1 MSEEKIIIDLNDPLL
16 QEGQFYTAFSKQ
28 VNQLLLSL
36 MHAGIEI
43 PMSLRGT
50 DAQIESFFDALKG
63 ERRYM
68 NSYIKHGLNDPKT
81 LNYRHRLDGAGGK
94 FEKETGLKWPV
105 KN

>member
-50 DAQIESFFDALKG
+50 DAQIESFFDALKR
-63 ERRYM
+63 ERR
-68 NSYIKHGLNDPKT
+68 
-81 LNYRHRLDGAGGK
+81 
-94 FEKETGLKWPV
+94 
-105 KN
+105 